1 MRGRPVGF
9 VLAVVLLTAS
19 CGLFPSLDEVERAA
33 PGLPQ
38 TTMVYSTGGEHIVGL
53 HAEENRVPISIHRI
67 PKVVQD
73 AVVAIED
80 QRFWQHRGVDLKAL
94 IRAAYVN
101 ATTGSI
107 AEGGSTITQQY
118 VKNALLSREQT
129 LTRKIAEASLALQL
143 EKRYSKPEIL
153 EKYLN
158 AVYFGEGAYGIRAAA
173 KKFFR
178 KQVEDLTLSEAALLA
193 GLIKSPETFD
203 PVDNPE
209 AALERRE
216 RVLDRMHELGMIS
229 EGSLHLARAE
239 PLGVNVAPDKRRYE
253 AAYFIDYLKRWMLE
267 NQAFGETYTQ
277 RYSFLFEGGYRI
289 DSTVDLEM
297 QAAAEQA
304 IANHLGY
311 EGAPSAALVAI
322 NPRNGFVK
330 ALVGG
335 RDYFATAET
344 DRFAKVNLATGGI
357 TGRQTGSAF
366 KVFTLAAAIEQGISL
381 SSIFGAPSTISIDDP
396 QCQGWTPSNYGGA
409 GYGALD
415 LLSATASSVNT
426 VFAQLVVEVGPEN
439 VVDMAHRLGIT
450 SDLQPFCSI
459 TLGAQEVSPLEMAT
473 SFATLAARGVRH
485 QPTPV
490 RRITDRDGEEVM
502 DYTKRHGRRVVE
514 PYVVDQVVYALQ
526 RVTCCG
532 TGRNAYLGPYTWGKT
547 GTTDD
552 RADVYFCGAT
562 AILVACIW
570 VGYPEGRFDTGLSS
584 GTPAAIW
591 GDFMRV
597 ALEGKEVPEPPAP
610 EEFSGV
616 IIRVGPSPAP
626 SPSPK
631 PRRPGAHTGGG
642 GLPFFPS
649 PSPTPPPSPSPEPS
663 PEPSPTS
670 SPDP

>member
-1 MRGRPVGF
+1 MRWRPVGF
-9 VLAVVLLTAS
+9 VLSFVFFTAS
-19 CGLFPSLDEVERAA
+19 CGLVPSLDEVERAA
-33 PGLPQ
+33 PSLPQ
-38 TTMVYSTGGEHIVGL
+38 TTMVFSTGGEHIVGL
-53 HAEENRVPISIHRI
+53 HAEENRVPISIRRI

-101 ATTGSI
+101 ATTGTI

-118 VKNALLSREQT
+118 VKNALLGREQT

-178 KQVEDLTLSEAALLA
+178 KRVEDLTLPEAALLA

-203 PVDNPE
+203 PVDNPDS
-209 AALERRE
+209 AIDRRE
-216 RVLDRMHELGMIS
+216 RVLERMYELGMIS
-229 EGSLHLARAE
+229 EATLQLARAE
-239 PLGVNVAPDKRRYE
+239 PLGVDVASDSRRYE
-253 AAYFIDYLKRWMLE
+253 AAYFIDYLKRWVLE
-267 NQAFGETYTQ
+267 SRDFGETYTQ

-289 DSTVDLEM
+289 DSTVDLRM
-297 QAAAEQA
+297 QEAAEQA

-322 NPRNGFVK
+322 NPRNGFIK

-335 RDYFATAET
+335 RDYFASEEV

-366 KVFTLAAAIEQGISL
+366 KVFTLATAIEQGISL
-381 SSIFGAPSTISIDDP
+381 SSVFGAPSTIAITDP
-396 QCQGWTPSNYGGA
+396 QCQGWAPSNYGGA
-409 GYGALD
+409 DYGALS

-450 SDLQPFCSI
+450 SPLEPFCSI
-459 TLGAQEVSPLEMAT
+459 TLGAQEVSPLQMAT
-473 SFATLAARGVRH
+473 AFATLAARGVRRL
-485 QPTPV
+485 PSPIAK
-490 RRITDRDGEEVM
+490 ITDRNGEVVM
-502 DYTKRHGRRVVE
+502 DFSGRKGRRVVE
-514 PYVVDQVVYALQ
+514 PYVADQVVYALQ

-532 TGRNAYLGPYTWGKT
+532 TGRNAYLGPFTWGKT

-552 RADVYFCGAT
+552 NADVYFCGAT
-562 AILVACIW
+562 ALLVACIW
-570 VGYPEGRFDTGLSS
+570 VGYPEGRIETGLSS

-591 GDFMRV
+591 ADFMRI

-610 EEFSGV
+610 EEFTGV
-616 IIRVGPSPAP
+616 VIRVGPSPSP

-631 PRRPGAHTGGG
+631 PRRGDDRPG

-649 PSPTPPPSPSPEPS
+649 PSPSPPPSPDPTPE
-663 PEPSPTS
+663 PEPSPTE
-670 SPDP
+670 SPPP